1 MLIRVRRMSA
11 VQRLMHWMLVLSI
24 AACFVT
30 GLYIASPMLL
40 RPVGYGPSDTLVM
53 GNVRFVHFVFAMLVD
68 VAFLVWFYLF
78 FFSRDHPFIRSL
90 LPVGRRTREAL
101 QMLRHYFTVRNKPRT
116 NDPHI
121 DPLNAYGFLLI
132 HFLVFVQL
140 LTGFALMRP
149 TFSQSNSTLAIWPW
163 MLGVADQLSV
173 AVLGTLVAVRQVHHL
188 AAFLIVALA
197 LIHIY
202 LQVWRDAFW
211 TEGHISVVLSGYK
224 YVEKDWNG
232 EGDSA

>member
-1 MLIRVRRMSA
+1 MSV
-11 VQRLMHWMLVLSI
+11 VQRLMHWLLVLSVLV
-24 AACFVT
+24 CFVT

-40 RPVGYGPSDTLVM
+40 RPVGYGPSNTLVM
-53 GNVRFVHFVFAMLVD
+53 GNVRFVHFVFAMALD
-68 VAFLVWFYLF
+68 VVFLVWFYLF
-78 FFSRDHPFIRSL
+78 FFSLDHPFIRSL

-101 QMLRHYFTVRNKPRT
+101 QMLRHYFTVKNKPRT
-116 NDPHI
+116 SDPRI

-132 HFLVFVQL
+132 HFLIFVQL

-149 TFSQSNSTLAIWPW
+149 TFSQANSTLWVWPW
-163 MLGVADQLSV
+163 MLRVSEHLSI
-173 AVLGTLVAVRQVHHL
+173 AVLGSLVAVRQVHHL

-211 TEGHISVVLSGYK
+211 TEGHISVVVSGYK
-224 YVEKDWNG
+224 YVEADWDGPG
-232 EGDSA
+232 EQKSA